1 MICAM
6 LHARGFS
13 GGTMLKNLPANAG
26 DLRDVDSILGSERF
40 PGVGKANLFQYYFLE
55 NSRNRGA

>member
-6 LHARGFS
+6 LHARDFP

-40 PGVGKANLFQYYFLE
+40 PGIGKANRFQYYFLE